1 MRMPMSSTPFYSQ
14 SSRRKEQKSLSEK
27 TRAIATAIAT
37 AITTAIADT
46 KQTVSHRASPK
57 VAALG
62 NENDIALHRIIP
74 HRPVSCCSGICVA
87 VMDVDPKGFV
97 LLFWFPGFPFSS
109 VDLI

>member
-1 MRMPMSSTPFYSQ
+1 MSSTPFYSQ

-27 TRAIATAIAT
+27 TRATAI
-37 AITTAIADT
+37 AIADT

-62 NENDIALHRIIP
+62 NENGIALHRIIP

-87 VMDVDPKGFV
+87 VMDVDSKGLV